1 MMFALNFVAVCYGL
15 KLSVSH
21 FLIHNKAKREEK
33 FAA

>member
-1 MMFALNFVAVCYGL
+1 MMFALNFVAVR
-15 KLSVSH
+15 LSQKFFLSH